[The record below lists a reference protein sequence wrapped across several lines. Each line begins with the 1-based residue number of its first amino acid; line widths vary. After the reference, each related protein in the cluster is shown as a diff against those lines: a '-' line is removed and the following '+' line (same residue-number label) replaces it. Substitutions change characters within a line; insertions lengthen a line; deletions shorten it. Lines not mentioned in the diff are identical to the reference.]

1 MIQAILV
8 DDERLALMKLEFML
22 KKIPSLHIAA
32 SYTDPSQAIQE
43 APSYHPDV
51 IFIDI
56 EMPEINGLQAAEML
70 QEACPNANIIFVT
83 AYNHYAVEA
92 FEINALDYILK
103 PVRNDRLLKA
113 VQRLEERLSLA
124 PKLII
129 AKEEVTIRCLQS
141 LRFERG
147 GQSLN
152 NLRWRTSKAQELF
165 AFLLHNRNRF
175 VSKDMLIELL
185 WPDFNLKKASTH
197 LYTTIYQVRQCLKQ
211 NEVDLHISNLSGGEG
226 YTLETGSMLID
237 VDKWEQGI
245 LALETISEVNCA
257 EHQVLFELY
266 SGDYYDDYDYLWAE
280 SERQRLRTI
289 WLHHAM
295 GIAQFYIESNRIA
308 EAVTVYQRVVQLQPY
323 FEQGH
328 LGLMKVYDSIG
339 ERSAV
344 EEQYKLLKDLF
355 QKELNLGLPASVE
368 HWYEQWEQLNH
379 RVR

>member
-8 DDERLALMKLEFML
+8 DDERLALVKLEFML

-70 QEACPNANIIFVT
+70 QETCPNANIIFVT

-129 AKEEVTIRCLQS
+129 ATEEVTIRCLQS

-266 SGDYYDDYDYLWAE
+266 SGDYFDDYDYLWAE

-368 HWYEQWEQLNH
+368 HWYEQWEQFNH

>member
-1 MIQAILV
+1 MQAILV
-8 DDERLALMKLEFML
+8 DDERLALVKLEFML